1 MLSFSVLI
9 PVYNGE
15 RFIARALD
23 SVLAQT
29 WRHFEL
35 LVCDDASTDG
45 TAAILRRY
53 AERDPRIRLLFHGQ
67 NKQGFTT
74 RNDLARAARFPYCT
88 YLDADDAL
96 APDFLERAA
105 AILSRREYDILEFPI
120 TVMNRNP
127 LRRLIFRGNP
137 KTELEGDAVFDFL
150 FRKKAPA
157 CPFAKTIRTDVL
169 VRSLLPDEPLIIS
182 DDIALAVPL
191 YYHAK
196 SYRYTGGK
204 PAYRYHLGAGGWG
217 KRIYTLQQFEEIN
230 RNLAA
235 TRRKVLAFFREKQL
249 PRDVDARFYRTFNTA
264 HVLEL
269 ISDGRIENDDR
280 TAACRIFL
288 KYRTPEELTELFSQA
303 GILLP
308 DTPVSTGMKI
318 GFKFASEICKRWLKR
333 LSRIR

>member
-1 MLSFSVLI
+1 MQSFSVLI

-29 WRHFEL
+29 WPHFEL
-35 LVCDDASTDG
+35 LVCDDASADG
-45 TAAILRRY
+45 TAAILRSY
-53 AERDPRIRLLFHGQ
+53 AERDPRIRLLFHEQ

-96 APDFLERAA
+96 VPDFLERAA
-105 AILSRREYDILEFPI
+105 GILSKRDYDILEFPI
-120 TVMNRNP
+120 TVMNSNP

-137 KTELEGDAVFDFL
+137 KIELEGDAVFDFL

-157 CPFAKTIRTDVL
+157 CPFAKMIRTEVL
-169 VRSLLPDEPLIIS
+169 IRSQLPDEPLIIS

-191 YYHAK
+191 YYHAR

-217 KRIYTLQQFEEIN
+217 KRTYSLRQFEEIN

-235 TRRKVLAFFREKQL
+235 TRRKILAFFRTEQL
-249 PRDVDARFYRTFNTA
+249 PNSVDTRFYRTFNTA

-280 TAACRIFL
+280 AAACRIFL
-288 KYRTPEELTELFSQA
+288 KYRTPEELAELFSQA

-318 GFKFASEICKRWLKR
+318 GLKFIATVCNRWFKR